1 MHGIKFE
8 ALNHLTQHI
17 MLLYYY
23 TLPAHLTPSLL
34 KKKNKKKNAISWA
47 NYWLIPDKGPWHPC
61 ADHFAPYPNTHRSYL
76 LL

>member
-1 MHGIKFE
+1 MMHGIKFE

-34 KKKNKKKNAISWA
+34 KKKKKKRYRLARFQST
-47 NYWLIPDKGPWHPC
+47 YLFFTTKKQ
-61 ADHFAPYPNTHRSYL
+61 RSTPATPSSPKL
-76 LL
+76 S